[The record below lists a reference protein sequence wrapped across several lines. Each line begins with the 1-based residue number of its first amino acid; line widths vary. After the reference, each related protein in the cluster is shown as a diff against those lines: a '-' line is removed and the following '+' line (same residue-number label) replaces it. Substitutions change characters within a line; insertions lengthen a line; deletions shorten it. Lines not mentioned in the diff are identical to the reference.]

1 MTLTNSQ
8 RNRREKANAMRREAV
23 DALVS
28 RLMLRLPLDDPL
40 DLLDMADQV
49 KAKFEPQ
56 RGGYGDAP

>member
-8 RNRREKANAMRREAV
+8 RNRREKHAAMRREAV

-40 DLLDMADQV
+40 DLLDVADQV

-56 RGGYGDAP
+56 RGDMEA